1 MRKLIVVLT
10 LCVISSLAL
19 VAQGTPLPDSTSDS
33 TAQLL
38 QQAHALYERLD
49 LERAVPLLER
59 VLSPGWS
66 FGMTKAQRVDAYTYL
81 AASLALVGST
91 DSAARYFRAAL
102 ERDPFTDLDPRRF
115 TPGQVAVFRTARRQ
129 TFAVGARQ
137 VSALRFD
144 PRTEQLSFTVVTTHE
159 ATLRVEVRSVD
170 ASVGRVLLQG
180 ESDGLREIA
189 WNGLMA
195 DGRLAPP
202 GRYEV
207 RVDGRSRLLSRSDS
221 TRVYFDVRHE
231 LPALEDTLHELLLS
245 ELRPERYPPSA
256 ATGDLV
262 KGLGIAAGAFVISGA
277 LADGDLGSRSS
288 ALPATVAATAA
299 LSGVVAFVWRRHH
312 AEAPENVLANARRRQ
327 ERRLTNDAIQR
338 RNNARIAQTILVIA
352 PASGVGP

>member
-1 MRKLIVVLT
+1 MRKLIVVLA

-19 VAQGTPLPDSTSDS
+19 VAQGTPPPDSTSDS

-115 TPGQVAVFRTARRQ
+115 TPGQLAVFRNARRL

-137 VSALRFD
+137 VSALLLD

-170 ASVGRVLLQG
+170 VASSTWDCTLEPAVRL
-180 ESDGLREIA
+180 GLR
-189 WNGLMA
+189 M
-195 DGRLAPP
+195 
-202 GRYEV
+202 
-207 RVDGRSRLLSRSDS
+207 
-221 TRVYFDVRHE
+221 
-231 LPALEDTLHELLLS
+231 
-245 ELRPERYPPSA
+245 
-256 ATGDLV
+256 V
-262 KGLGIAAGAFVISGA
+262 KGLSRAAADRPDACNSTKNAVTATTGAPATSLNRYGCHTSPVSSTEPT
-277 LADGDLGSRSS
+277 LATTNAARSRSS
-288 ALPATVAATAA
+288 TSPPAMDGDRSPSPD
-299 LSGVVAFVWRRHH
+299 LSASPSRRT
-312 AEAPENVLANARRRQ
+312 Q
-327 ERRLTNDAIQR
+327 E
-338 RNNARIAQTILVIA
+338 
-352 PASGVGP
+352 